1 MCLQSPYKPCT
12 CHVDTGIREF
22 VVFIVVLFVFKVL
35 FVLAFDFC
43 IKSNI
48 YIEIL
53 YDNNTV
59 QMLHSLFSKMLSIM

>member
-1 MCLQSPYKPCT
+1 
-12 CHVDTGIREF
+12 
-22 VVFIVVLFVFKVL
+22 VFIVVLFVFKVL